1 MANMKQNNELA
12 EENLPPLTAES
23 FKVKAI
29 QAAREMLENVE
40 CMTDLAILIENKVK
54 KIVKKFDVDFEDC
67 ALDECSAMAF
77 TDRAGWEFGLS
88 KESYA
93 TPNLMYSWEKDAYM
107 YILTIRAHKSKKMR
121 EASYMYE
128 LRRVRCGRVPEVFN
142 PTINK
147 WITVPITP
155 SSLDIARAFLAECPK
170 AEEQDLDFLENA
182 AKVSHACDVQDL
194 RRIMENSMTLMKLYR
209 QVSDFMD
216 LDCMQAD
223 GEDPYLTLI
232 PDDPFKCGCAVC
244 ERDGKYVLQQ
254 CCCEADMLGL
264 DPDDPCD
271 WEAMES
277 MKSMYFINDI
287 AVTDNMEVLTHLLGD
302 MFGAYRKGSYCILPL
317 SMQAYCCIA
326 LPLDEEPEFYT
337 LNDQD
342 LTKQE
347 VDNFIQGLDGLANI
361 LPE

>member
-1 MANMKQNNELA
+1 MTSMEQKYEPT
-12 EENLPPLTAES
+12 EENILPLTAES
-23 FKVKAI
+23 FKVKAM
-29 QAAREMLENVE
+29 QAAQEMLEGVE
-40 CMTDLAILIENKVK
+40 HMTDLAILIENTVK
-54 KIVKKFDVDFEDC
+54 KIVKKFGVDFEDC
-67 ALDECSAMAF
+67 ALDECSVMAF
-77 TDRAGWEFGLS
+77 TDRSGWEFGPNE
-88 KESYA
+88 ESYT
-93 TPNLMYSWEKDAYM
+93 TPNLMYSWEKNTYM
-107 YILTIRAHKSKKMR
+107 YILTIRANKSKKMK

-128 LRRVRCGRVPEVFN
+128 LRRVRCGRVPEIFH
-142 PTINK
+142 PAFNK
-147 WITVPITP
+147 WIVAPITP
-155 SSLDIARAFLAECPK
+155 SSLDIARVFLAECPE

-182 AKVSHACDVQDL
+182 ARVSRACDVQDL
-194 RRIMENSMTLMKLYR
+194 RRVMENSMTLMKLYR

-223 GEDPYLTLI
+223 GGDPYLTLI
-232 PDDPFKCGCAVC
+232 PDDPFKCGCAVG
-244 ERDGKYVLQQ
+244 EKDGKYVLQQ

-264 DPDDPCD
+264 DLDDPCD
-271 WEAMES
+271 REAMES

-287 AVTDNMEVLTHLLGD
+287 TITDNMEALAHLLGD
-302 MFGAYRKGSYCILPL
+302 MFGAYRKGSYCVLPL